1 MKLNLSDYKKILDF
15 YNINHTRLS
24 SNSIKKKAENMLANK
39 LCRCIKKV
47 NLKQKR
53 QSKQKIN
60 RKIRQQG
67 ESQAI
72 GACRNSVITR
82 KNLKI
87 HKFKCDNGPK
97 LVAKANS
104 KVKLARIGSLKRLSV
119 KNNKTRKIR
128 KK

>member
-15 YNINHTRLS
+15 YNINYTRLS
-24 SNSIKKKAENMLANK
+24 STTIKKKAENMLANK

-47 NLKQKR
+47 NARQNIKQ
-53 QSKQKIN
+53 N
-60 RKIRQQG
+60 MRQQG

-104 KVKLARIGSLKRLSV
+104 KVKLARIGSLKRLSK
-119 KNNKTRKIR
+119 KNKKTRKIR

>member
-1 MKLNLSDYKKILDF
+1 MKLNLSDYKKILNF

-24 SNSIKKKAENMLANK
+24 STTIKKKAENMLADK

-47 NLKQKR
+47 NVKR
-53 QSKQKIN
+53 
-60 RKIRQQG
+60 R

-72 GACRNSVITR
+72 GVCRNSVITR

-97 LVAKANS
+97 IVAKANS
-104 KVKLARIGSLKRLSV
+104 KVKLTRIGSLKRLSR
-119 KNNKTRKIR
+119 KNTKTRKNR
-128 KK
+128 KM

>member
-24 SNSIKKKAENMLANK
+24 STTVKEKAESMLANK

-47 NLKQKR
+47 K
-53 QSKQKIN
+53 SKQTE
-60 RKIRQQG
+60 RKLRRRG

-104 KVKLARIGSLKRLSV
+104 KVKLARIGSLKRLSK
-119 KNNKTRKIR
+119 KNKKTRKIR
-128 KK
+128 KNKSRKNH